1 MWFWLSLVTLLFWS
15 GSDLFGKLG
24 SGNTKDRTSHLKMI
38 CSVGLIMGIHALFS
52 LFLGSAELSW
62 DVFIKY
68 LPVSLLYIVS
78 MAFSYMAFRYIE
90 LSISSPICNS
100 SGALVAILVLVTQ
113 GLGEDLS
120 PWSLVAVIFVC
131 TGVILL
137 GFVEAHEDEELR
149 AARQDAS
156 NHRYAKSKLAFV
168 LPILYCILD
177 ALGTF
182 ADSRVLEVLDEDSAN
197 CAYELTFFAAAVVCF
212 VYLKV
217 KGARGSDKG
226 AGARAGSEKLSS
238 AESKKLWSFRILAGV
253 CETVGQL
260 SYVYALADTEHVAF
274 AAPIM
279 ASFCIGSVILSRIF
293 LKERLSVKHYIAI
306 GIVFVGIVILG
317 ILD

>member
-1 MWFWLSLVTLLFWS
+1 MWFWLSLTTLLFWS

-24 SGNTKDRTSHLKMI
+24 SGNNSDKTSHLKMI
-38 CSVGLIMGIHALFS
+38 CSVGLVMGIHALITLFS
-52 LFLGSAELSW
+52 GSATVSF

-100 SGALVAILVLVTQ
+100 SGALVAILVLLTK
-113 GLGEDLS
+113 GFGEDLS
-120 PWSLVAVIFVC
+120 PWSLVAVVFVC

-149 AARQDAS
+149 AARQDIA
-156 NHRYAKSKLAFV
+156 NRRYAKSKLAFI

-182 ADSRVLEVLDEDSAN
+182 ADAKVLEVLDEDSAN

-212 VYLKV
+212 IYLK
-217 KGARGSDKG
+217 
-226 AGARAGSEKLSS
+226 AGSGNS
-238 AESKKLWSFRILAGV
+238 AKPNDSKKLWSFRILAGV
-253 CETVGQL
+253 CETVGQF
-260 SYVYALADTEHVAF
+260 SYVYALADTDHVAF
-274 AAPIM
+274 SAPIM

-306 GIVFVGIVILG
+306 GIVFVGIIILG
-317 ILD
+317 IVV